1 MSIVEGKVVEAGAAS
16 RASEQARADLG
27 VDPATL
33 PGRLII
39 VEGIDGSGKST
50 QIDLLYK
57 WLVGRGY
64 LTIYTEWNSAPIVRS
79 TTRRGKRRQLLTPM
93 SFSLIHA
100 ADFANRVYSEVLPAM
115 RAGAVVLADRYAYTA
130 FARDHAR
137 GVPREWLRR
146 LYSFAVTPTLAFYFD
161 VPLDEAMR
169 RIASA
174 RASIKYYEAGMDL
187 GLSDDIGESF
197 RIFQGRIVDE
207 YGRLTEEFG
216 LTRIDATGTLVRQ
229 QQQIRAL
236 VAPHLEGVRRVEG
249 GDVQEALRAAGLSG
263 RYVQLPALRSEERE

>member
-1 MSIVEGKVVEAGAAS
+1 MSIVERSAAEARAGVGSSELARSDLTVDAAS
-16 RASEQARADLG
+16 
-27 VDPATL
+27 L

-50 QIDLLYK
+50 QVDLLHK
-57 WLVGRGY
+57 WLVGQGY
-64 LTIYTEWNSAPIVRS
+64 LTIYTEWNSAPIVRA

-161 VPLDEAMR
+161 VPLEEATR
-169 RIASA
+169 RITSA
-174 RASIKYYEAGMDL
+174 RAGLKYYEAGMDL
-187 GLSDDIGESF
+187 GLSDDPLESF
-197 RIFQGRIVDE
+197 RIFQGRIIDE

-216 LTRIDATGTLVRQ
+216 LTRIDATETLVRQ
-229 QQQIRAL
+229 QERIREL

-249 GDVQEALRAAGLSG
+249 GDVRDALRAADLLG
-263 RYVQLPALRSEERE
+263 RYVQLPALRSEARE